1 MTPDSAVAKIF
12 VEQNLKV
19 YRALSDADR
28 DSVACVVQKTVS
40 CATSNCRR
48 DDRIEHHLR
57 ELTKTFTGIEK
68 PLKRTYMRDA
78 HRPYQRLHEAFA
90 SDRVNIEVVNHLL
103 LSYQSNPSEWRKFAF
118 DRFRY
123 TRNLVDAGNG
133 KFNLMILCW
142 NEGHASAI
150 HDHADSHCFMKML
163 KGQLTEVRFAWP
175 KDKTVNEDSI
185 AHIGN
190 DNGSDEIE
198 YDGEE
203 LEEISRSSL
212 ETNGVCYINDNLGLH
227 RVENPSHSDVAV
239 SLHLYCPPFDT
250 CSIFNK
256 QNGKRTKCKVTF
268 WSKYGKRQAQDN

>member
-1 MTPDSAVAKIF
+1 MMLIEA
-12 VEQNLKV
+12 
-19 YRALSDADR
+19 
-28 DSVACVVQKTVS
+28 SVDNNDNITNQELEREKY
-40 CATSNCRR
+40 
-48 DDRIEHHLR
+48 LR

-68 PLKRTYMRDA
+68 PLKNAPTCATLADLISE
-78 HRPYQRLHEAFA
+78 LHKAFS
-90 SDRVNIEVVNHLL
+90 SDRVNIEYVNHLM
-103 LSYQSNPSEWRKFAF
+103 LSYKSNPAEWRKFAKF
-118 DRFRY
+118 DRYRY

-163 KGQLTEVRFAWP
+163 KGQLCEVRYAWP
-175 KDKTVNEDSI
+175 KDKTVAEDSN

-190 DNGSDEIE
+190 DETAGVTE

-203 LEEISRSSL
+203 LEELSRSTM

-239 SLHLYCPPFDT
+239 SLHLYCPPFET

-256 QNGKRTKCKVTF
+256 QTGKRTKCKVTF
-268 WSKYGKRQAQDN
+268 WSKYGKREAQEN